1 MAYIRTDWPIMHTET
16 RSSDRKDNMK
26 ECKKPYT
33 ITHIADLDIDDL
45 ATTPDYFLGIRAI
58 ESQTDGNTIYT
69 PVRVP
74 GARVM
79 PTGNL
84 ANVIAM
90 TSNNPSLEIPEK
102 QVMAG
107 YYDAQPGG
115 NIMSLADSTNAAQFM
130 MIGNYTNGKILIQT
144 TGFLTFP
151 QGHQYIPL
159 QQYYLGENGEPV
171 TDASIT
177 GQKLFIPLDDYV
189 LNINGDF

>member
-1 MAYIRTDWPIMHTET
+1 
-16 RSSDRKDNMK
+16 MK
-26 ECKKPYT
+26 ECNKPYT

-45 ATTPDYFLGIRAI
+45 ATTPDYFLGIRAV
-58 ESQTDGNTIYT
+58 ESPTDGNTIYT

-90 TSNNPSLEIPEK
+90 TSNNQALEIPEK
-102 QVMAG
+102 QVLAG

-115 NIMSLADSTNAAQFM
+115 NIMKLADSTHAAQFL
-130 MIGNYTNGKILIQT
+130 MIGNYTNGKILIQA

-151 QGHQYIPL
+151 QGHNYIPL
-159 QQYYLGENGEPV
+159 QQYWLGEDGQPV
-171 TDASIT
+171 TDSTIT
-177 GQKLFIPLDDYV
+177 GQKLFFALDDYT
-189 LNINGDF
+189 LNVNGSF